1 MLKPKLKVGHYYELI
16 LDNNQKIAF
25 GVMYAFDSGKNKD
38 VYSLMFYT
46 KNKVFEFPI
55 QKKLFNKWV
64 DESRVKE
71 IKYYDLLKNII

>member
-1 MLKPKLKVGHYYELI
+1 
-16 LDNNQKIAF
+16 
-25 GVMYAFDSGKNKD
+25 
-38 VYSLMFYT
+38 MFYT

-71 IKYYDLLKNII
+71 IKYYDVIKDII

>member
-16 LDNNQKIAF
+16 IDKNQKIAF

-38 VYSLMFYT
+38 IYALMFYT

-55 QKKLFNKWV
+55 KKKLFNKWV

-71 IKYYDLLKNII
+71 IKYYDVIKDII